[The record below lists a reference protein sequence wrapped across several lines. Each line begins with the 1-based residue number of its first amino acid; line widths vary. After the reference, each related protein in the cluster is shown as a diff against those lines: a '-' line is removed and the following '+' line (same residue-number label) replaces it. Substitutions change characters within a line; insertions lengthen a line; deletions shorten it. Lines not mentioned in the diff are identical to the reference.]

1 MESISLFKHC
11 LFDIEGT
18 IAPIS
23 FVHEVLFP
31 YSKAKMRG
39 YLEKETL
46 SSAVWQ
52 SIQNE
57 HAADLKNGSFQSNL
71 DRNDIASIYNYIEFL
86 IKSDRKN
93 PGLKEIQG
101 HIWQNGYESGEIRS
115 TIFPDTVQF
124 WNKLKTSFTG
134 ISIYSSGSILA
145 QKLILKYSDQG
156 DLTKYVSR
164 YFDTGSGGKREKESY
179 ARIADDLGTESKY
192 ILFFTDILEE
202 AEASSSAG
210 MTAMVLDRPGNRP
223 QNEHAFPVLHG
234 FYKFL

>member
-23 FVHEVLFP
+23 FVHDILFP
-31 YSKAKMRG
+31 YSKAKMQT
-39 YLEKETL
+39 YLEKENLTD
-46 SSAVWQ
+46 SVWQ
-52 SIQNE
+52 SIQSE
-57 HAADLKNGSFQSNL
+57 YAADLKNGSFQDAL
-71 DRNDIASIYNYIEFL
+71 ERNDISSIYHYIEFL
-86 IKSDRKN
+86 IKTDRKN
-93 PGLKEIQG
+93 SGLKEIQG
-101 HIWQNGYESGEIRS
+101 HIWQKGYESGEIKS

-124 WNKLKTSFTG
+124 WEKLQTSFTG

-145 QKLILKYSDQG
+145 QKLILKYSDLG

-179 ARIADDLGTESKY
+179 IRIAKDLDTESKY
-192 ILFFTDILEE
+192 MLFFTDILEE
-202 AEASSSAG
+202 AEAASSAG
-210 MTAMVLDRPGNRP
+210 MTAMVLDRPGNKP

>member
-23 FVHEVLFP
+23 FVHDILFP
-31 YSKAKMRG
+31 YSKAKMQT
-39 YLEKETL
+39 YLEKENLTD
-46 SSAVWQ
+46 SVWQ
-52 SIQNE
+52 SIQSE
-57 HAADLKNGSFQSNL
+57 YAADLKTGSFQDAL
-71 DRNDIASIYNYIEFL
+71 ERNDISSIYHYIEFL
-86 IKSDRKN
+86 IKTDRKN
-93 PGLKEIQG
+93 SGLKEIQG
-101 HIWQNGYESGEIRS
+101 HIWQKGYESGEIKS

-124 WNKLKTSFTG
+124 WEKLQTSFTG

-145 QKLILKYSDQG
+145 QKLILKYSDLG

-179 ARIADDLGTESKY
+179 IRIAKDLDTESKY
-192 ILFFTDILEE
+192 MLFFTDILEE
-202 AEASSSAG
+202 AEAASSAG
-210 MTAMVLDRPGNRP
+210 MTAMVLDRPGNKP